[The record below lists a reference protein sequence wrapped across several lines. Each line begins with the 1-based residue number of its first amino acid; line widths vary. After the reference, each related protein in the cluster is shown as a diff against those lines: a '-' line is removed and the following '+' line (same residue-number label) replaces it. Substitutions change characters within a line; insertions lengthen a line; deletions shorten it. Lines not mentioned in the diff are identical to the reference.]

1 MQKISEEIQELKAQ
15 GERYDLD
22 YANQG
27 LLDRPMSSHARRR
40 VVTVSVM
47 PQIKDDVLKSIDEI
61 CVRTTSERIAGLFD
75 CMWEE
80 WILDAIK
87 VLEKTGINTPE
98 QARFFHIIH
107 RNKVYDETISFVPS
121 AGVKLYEIPY
131 VLNPSNEYCKGRT
144 NGRFNPTQMELLLKN
159 DGEYKVSSYKEEGSV
174 IIAVRGESVVAA
186 KCECSTYYTLLNQT
200 SHDGLMN
207 IKTAYSSMSWFG
219 NANVRMVLDAILN
232 STVPAADQSG
242 VPDGYKEY
250 NSSRVSHLAFVLET
264 AKNYEWLFY
273 RIAYALERHA
283 ISKSIEGSPVKVRQ
297 KIRFMECLKDMRDIN
312 RQYMTDADNDLMSSV
327 VKNW

>member
-1 MQKISEEIQELKAQ
+1 M
-15 GERYDLD
+15 
-22 YANQG
+22 
-27 LLDRPMSSHARRR
+27 
-40 VVTVSVM
+40 VTVSVM

-75 CMWEE
+75 CVWEE

-107 RNKVYDETISFVPS
+107 RNKVYDETISFVPA

-131 VLNPSNEYCKGRT
+131 VLNPSNEYCKR
-144 NGRFNPTQMELLLKN
+144 RFNPTQMELILKN
-159 DGEYKVSSYKEEGSV
+159 NGEYKVSSYKEEGSV

-186 KCECSTYYTLLNQT
+186 KCECSLYYTLLGQT

-219 NANVRMVLDAILN
+219 NSNVRMVLDAILN
-232 STVPAADQSG
+232 ETVPAADQSG
-242 VPDGYKEY
+242 VPDGYKVY
-250 NSSRVSHLAFVLET
+250 NSSRVSHLAYVLET

-283 ISKSIEGSPVKVRQ
+283 ISKSIEVSPVKVRQ
-297 KIRFMECLKDMRDIN
+297 KIRFMECLKEMRDIN
-312 RQYMTDADNDLMSSV
+312 SQYMTDADNDLMSSV